1 MPDCNTCSHHTAEAV
16 PFIAHESMKATMER
30 TIKRL
35 WIVILLLI
43 ILLCGTNVAWIIYES
58 QFETQSAEVEVDTG
72 DGSAYVA
79 GIGDVR
85 INGENQGESENSET

>member
-1 MPDCNTCSHHTAEAV
+1 MPDCNTCGHHTAEAV

-30 TIKRL
+30 TIKQL
-35 WIVILLLI
+35 WIVIILLI
-43 ILLCGTNVAWIIYES
+43 VLLCGTNAAWIYYES

-72 DGSAYVA
+72 EGAAYVA

-85 INGENQGESENSET
+85 INAEGQSESEISEA